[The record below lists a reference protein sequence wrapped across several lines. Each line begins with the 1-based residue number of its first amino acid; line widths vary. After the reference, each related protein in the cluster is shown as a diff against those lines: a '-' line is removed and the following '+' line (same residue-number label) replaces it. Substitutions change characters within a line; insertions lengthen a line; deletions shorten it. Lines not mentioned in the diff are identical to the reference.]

1 MGMNGEN
8 ETGKYLT
15 GGDLS
20 GKDKKKR
27 KLNTKG
33 KLVLCGF
40 GTFVVG
46 AAVIAGSCFSMLD
59 KKDQDNLK
67 KEVILEAGSR
77 IRIED
82 FFSDCPEDA
91 RFVTDISDIDTNI
104 PAVYLLT
111 VSYEKAFTEDV
122 TLKIEDHTG
131 PKGKAVSQTVYTT
144 WKMPEAEEC
153 VDNLYDLSGIAK
165 VEYKNS
171 TPKFTSGGT
180 FDVPVVATDMYGNDT
195 KIEVPFMVIDDRTAP
210 VIEGVHDINAEG
222 DARKLNLLD
231 GIVVYDDYDMD
242 PVIKV
247 NDSMVNYNKTGEY
260 EIIYSAVDKAGN
272 VSSAKAMF
280 NIKVSDS
287 EKKTGSDG
295 NGQSY
300 SSGGSDYSDYSDSDS
315 SSDPAYA
322 LAEKVMSSLWRDSD
336 VETARAIFTWVH
348 SNISYLT
355 INEYM
360 TYEEAAYRGFTRRTG
375 DCYVYFS
382 CAKMLLDCAGIP
394 NLMVER
400 FPVYSNG
407 HYWNLVK
414 LNGEWYHCD
423 ATVFR
428 DHPDLY
434 FMCTDEEIDDSH
446 HSFNGALYPER
457 AGGSTSYLATPTPTP
472 KVTATPTPTATPVPT
487 ATPEPT
493 ATPTPTPPDIA
504 EPTTTPEPTATP
516 VPSTEPVVITEPEEP
531 VVVATEPDYS
541 GPAEAQPGEVTN
553 LMFEPYGYS
562 EEDRT

>member
-1 MGMNGEN
+1 MNGEN
-8 ETGKYLT
+8 ETGMYLT
-15 GGDLS
+15 GGNLT
-20 GKDKKKR
+20 GKNKKKM
-27 KLNTKG
+27 KLNAKG
-33 KLVLCGF
+33 KIVLCAF
-40 GTFVVG
+40 GTFVAG
-46 AAVIAGSCFSMLD
+46 AAVIAGACFNMSD
-59 KKDQDNLK
+59 KKDHYDLK
-67 KEVILEAGSR
+67 KEVVLEAGSR

-82 FFSDCPEDA
+82 FFSDCPDDA
-91 RFVTDISDIDTNI
+91 RFVTDISDIDTDV

-111 VSYEKAFTEDV
+111 VSYEKTLTEDV

-131 PKGKAVSQTVYTT
+131 PKGKAISQTVYTT

-153 VDNLYDLSGIAK
+153 VDDLYDLSGIAK
-165 VEYKNS
+165 VEYQNS

-195 KIEVPFMVIDDRTAP
+195 KIQVPFMVIDDRTAP

-231 GIVVYDDYDMD
+231 GIVVYDDYDME

-247 NDSMVNYNKTGEY
+247 NDSMVNYNKSGEY

-272 VSSAKAMF
+272 VSSAKAMI
-280 NIKVSDS
+280 NIKVQNS

-295 NGQSY
+295 NSQSS
-300 SSGGSDYSDYSDSDS
+300 SSGGSDYSGYSDS

-336 VETARAIFTWVH
+336 VETARAIFSWVH

-428 DHPDLY
+428 DHHDMY
-434 FMCTDEEIDDSH
+434 FMCTDDEIDDSH

-472 KVTATPTPTATPVPT
+472 EVTATPIPTATPV
-487 ATPEPT
+487 
-493 ATPTPTPPDIA
+493 
-504 EPTTTPEPTATP
+504 PTTTPEPTATP
-516 VPSTEPVVITEPEEP
+516 TPPDIAESTPAPEPTAAPVPATEPVVITEPEEP
-531 VVVATEPDYS
+531 VVVATEPDYTS
-541 GPAEAQPGEVTN
+541 NLPNPQGEAVD
-553 LMFEPYGYS
+553 LVLEPYGYNG
-562 EEDRT
+562 EDRQGI